1 MPKTKSAIINRASS
15 NLSFHSLPQLFKH
28 PDMKIHL
35 IPALSDN
42 YMYLLI
48 DEKTKDCAVVDP
60 VEPEKVQEALSK
72 EHVKLTSILTTHHH
86 W

>member
-1 MPKTKSAIINRASS
+1 
-15 NLSFHSLPQLFKH
+15 
-28 PDMKIHL
+28 MKVHL